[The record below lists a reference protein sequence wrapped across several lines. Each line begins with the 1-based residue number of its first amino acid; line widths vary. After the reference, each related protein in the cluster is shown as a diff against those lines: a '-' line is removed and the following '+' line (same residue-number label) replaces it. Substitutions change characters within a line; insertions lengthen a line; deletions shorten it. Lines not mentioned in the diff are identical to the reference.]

1 MKRFFIK
8 VISLVFILFFGVLV
22 GMQYANEGM
31 VKMRGYSDPSF
42 EEPLSIQESG
52 PGKVEATFLG
62 NDLTT
67 HDLEAKQKQLEEVKS
82 FNLFSQIGKSL
93 AQFITG
99 FIQGILSVL
108 GGILSLIN

>member
-1 MKRFFIK
+1 MKRFILK
-8 VISLVFILFFGVLV
+8 VITLTFILFFGVLI

-31 VKMRGYSDPSF
+31 VKMRGYQDPSF
-42 EEPLSIQESG
+42 QEPVSIEEAASG
-52 PGKVEATFLG
+52 EVEASFLG
-62 NDLTT
+62 NNLSS
-67 HDLEAKQKQLEEVKS
+67 HDLEAKQKQLEEVKT

-108 GGILSLIN
+108 GGILSLIT